1 MNQGIAALK
10 PVDRPQRTALA
21 PGLEISRL
29 VTGLWQVAD
38 MERGGTLLDP
48 AKGAADMV
56 AYAAQGFDTF
66 DMADHY
72 GSAEVITGTLL
83 ASRAHP
89 QVRAFTKWCP
99 PPGVMSAAVVREG
112 VQRSLDRLQVSC
124 IDLLQFHW
132 WTFEHPGYIDA
143 MQELAKL
150 RQQGL
155 IAHLGLA
162 NFDTAHL
169 RVLLHEGIPVAS
181 NQVCMSLLD
190 RRGTEEMT
198 ALCLQAGVKLL
209 AYGVLGGGF
218 LSERWVG
225 ASAPVEVHDWSK
237 MKYQRF
243 IQAIGGWGALQGV
256 LQAAKTVARK
266 HRVSVSNVATR
277 WVLEQ
282 PAVAAVIVGARL
294 GESEHRADNLRLFEF
309 ALDTDDH
316 AVLNQAFGA
325 TRRLS
330 GDCGDEYRRPPFL
343 TASGDLSH
351 HLDAVPP
358 LWPRQ
363 AVPDY
368 KNRWTIDSGSLW
380 EPIAG
385 YARAVRVGDRIL
397 VSGTTATHG
406 AGQLIGR
413 GDAAV
418 QATYILD
425 KISASIKAL
434 GGKLQDVVRTRVY
447 LRSAADCE
455 AVSRVHGTYFG
466 AIRPANTLL
475 EVSAL
480 IGDGYLV
487 EIEAEAVVD
496 TGTP

>member
-1 MNQGIAALK
+1 
-10 PVDRPQRTALA
+10 
-21 PGLEISRL
+21 
-29 VTGLWQVAD
+29 
-38 MERGGTLLDP
+38 
-48 AKGAADMV
+48 
-56 AYAAQGFDTF
+56 
-66 DMADHY
+66 MADHY

-169 RVLLHEGIPVAS
+169 RVLLNEGIPVAS

-190 RRGTEEMT
+190 RRGTEGMT

-209 AYGVLGGGF
+209 TYGVLGGGF
-218 LSERWVG
+218 LSDRWVG
-225 ASAPVEVHDWSK
+225 ATAPAEVRDWSK

-243 IQAIGGWGALQGV
+243 IQAVGGWDALQTV
-256 LQAAKTVARK
+256 LKAAQTIARK

-294 GESEHRADNLRLFEF
+294 GESEHRADNLRPFEF
-309 ALDTDDH
+309 QLDADDH
-316 AVLNQAFGA
+316 AVLDQAFA
-325 TRRLS
+325 MTRRLS
-330 GDCGDEYRRPPFL
+330 GDCGDEYRHPPFL

-351 HLDAVPP
+351 HLDTVAP

-363 AVPDY
+363 PVPGY
-368 KNRWTIDSGSLW
+368 NQRWTIDSGSAW

-385 YARAVRVGDRIL
+385 YSRAVRLGDRIL

-406 AGQLIGR
+406 QGQLIGR

-425 KISASIKAL
+425 KIAASIKAL

-447 LRSAADCE
+447 LQNAADCE
-455 AVSRVHGTYFG
+455 AVSRVHGQYFG

-475 EVSAL
+475 EVAAL
-480 IGDGYLV
+480 IGEGYLV
-487 EIEAEAVVD
+487 EIEAEAVVAA
-496 TGTP
+496 GAA